1 MTAAFKTT
9 LPMTQKF
16 VFVALCDNA
25 NDQGECYPSIQTLVE
40 KCSLSERAVR
50 NALRFLEVSGFLV
63 ADFRTGRA
71 TIYHVAEV
79 TKWPLTPAPD
89 APLPRHHVPPG
100 TTCPPAPR
108 APHPGTTCPPTPA
121 PRAPGG
127 APRAPITIIQPSEEP
142 SGNQKQA
149 RGTRL
154 PADWTLTD
162 VHRTAAKEIK
172 PDWPTGHVE
181 QVAATFRDYWISQP
195 GAKGV
200 KLDWLATWR
209 NWCRNDRGP
218 SRGVGGKPSRHD
230 LRGIDYN
237 AGVNADGSF

>member
-1 MTAAFKTT
+1 MTAAFKTS
-9 LPMTQKF
+9 LPQVQKF
-16 VFVALCDNA
+16 VLVAVCDNA
-25 NDQGECYPSIQTLVE
+25 NDQGECYPSIPMLAI
-40 KCSLSERAVR
+40 KCSL
-50 NALRFLEVSGFLV
+50 
-63 ADFRTGRA
+63 TGRA
-71 TIYHVAEV
+71 VQKALNSLEASGHISRQQRKGRSTLYQVSDPR
-79 TKWPLTPAPD
+79 TWFTPE
-89 APLPRHHVPPG
+89 RGSPPNVV
-100 TTCPPAPR
+100 
-108 APHPGTTCPPTPA
+108 HPTPE
-121 PRAPGG
+121 PRS
-127 APRAPITIIQPSEEP
+127 PITINESLGES

-154 PADWTLTD
+154 PADWSLTD
-162 VHRTAAKEIK
+162 AHRTAAKEIK
-172 PDWPTGHVE
+172 PDWSTAYME